1 MSIADWPEDDR
12 PREKLLARGANA
24 LTDAEL
30 LAIFLRTGTKGKS
43 ALDLATD
50 LLNEFGDLRSLL
62 SASQHRFCEAK
73 GLGPAKFVQLQ
84 ACLEL
89 SRRYLKRCMQ
99 RGTVIQHSEDVRNYL
114 IGELSG
120 RLDEVFGCLFL
131 DNKNRVIRF
140 EELFQ
145 GTLDSANVY
154 PRVVARRALE
164 LNAAAIIL
172 THNHPSG
179 VAEPSRADIAI
190 THTLQKALQL
200 FNIRLLDHLIIGDGY
215 AVSLAE
221 RQLLI
226 AK

>member
-12 PREKLLARGANA
+12 PREKLLTRGANA

-62 SASQHRFCEAK
+62 SASQTRFCEAK

-89 SRRYLKRCMQ
+89 SRRYLKHCMQ
-99 RGTVIQHSEDVRNYL
+99 RGTVIEHSQDVQNYL
-114 IGELSG
+114 ISELGG

-179 VAEPSRADIAI
+179 VAEPSRADIAM

-200 FNIRLLDHLIIGDGY
+200 LNIRVLDHLIIGDGY
-215 AVSLAE
+215 AISLAE
-221 RQLLI
+221 RQLLVP
-226 AK
+226 K

>member
-1 MSIADWPEDDR
+1 MSIAHWPEADR
-12 PREKLLARGANA
+12 PREKLLTRGAAA

-30 LAIFLRTGTKGKS
+30 LAIFLRTGVTGKS
-43 ALDLATD
+43 ALDLANE
-50 LLNEFGDLRSLL
+50 LLIEFGDLRSLL
-62 SASQHRFCEAK
+62 GASQNRFCQAH

-89 SRRYLKRCMQ
+89 SRRYLRTCLQ
-99 RGTVIQHSEDVRNYL
+99 RGDPLGNPEETRNYL
-114 IGELSG
+114 IAEISG
-120 RLDEVFGCLFL
+120 RPHEVFGCLFL

-145 GTLDSANVY
+145 GTIDSASVY

-164 LNAAAIIL
+164 HNAAALIF

-179 VAEPSRADIAI
+179 VAEPSHADIAI
-190 THTLQKALQL
+190 TKTLQKAMEP
-200 FNIRLLDHLIIGDGY
+200 FEIRVLDHFIVGDGY

-221 RQLLI
+221 RGLL
-226 AK
+226 